1 MEFKP
6 SVSPTENRK
15 QYMREYRAFYLQQ
28 DGVIPK
34 LNKYKRER
42 RYEKQY
48 GLSKEDI
55 TLFGKNS
62 ICLQKIRQFRDEMGE
77 ETWRIMVERLN
88 NYPVSNPNETTEG
101 LSNPPSL

>member
-6 SVSPTENRK
+6 SVSPTENRS
-15 QYMREYRAFYLQQ
+15 QYMREYRAYYLQK
-28 DGVIPK
+28 DGVVPK
-34 LNKYKRER
+34 LNQYKRER

-55 TLFGKNS
+55 TLFGKHA

-88 NYPVSNPNETTEG
+88 NYPVNTPNETTDS
-101 LSNPPSL
+101 LSPLVNS